1 MREIRKKLDLRQ
13 VDHER
18 QTTSKE
24 KVLSVNV
31 LNNIL
36 HKAVIVFRGVLG
48 DFMIIFEAPLKQ
60 VEYLLVQYYNDGRLY
75 CQQSIISGANIHIL
89 VFYTMNFF

>member
-1 MREIRKKLDLRQ
+1 MREIRKKLDLRPDLWQ

-36 HKAVIVFRGVLG
+36 HKEVIVFRGVLG

-60 VEYLLVQYYNDGRLY
+60 VQYLLVQYYNDGRLY
-75 CQQSIISGANIHIL
+75 CQQWRSQRR
-89 VFYTMNFF
+89 